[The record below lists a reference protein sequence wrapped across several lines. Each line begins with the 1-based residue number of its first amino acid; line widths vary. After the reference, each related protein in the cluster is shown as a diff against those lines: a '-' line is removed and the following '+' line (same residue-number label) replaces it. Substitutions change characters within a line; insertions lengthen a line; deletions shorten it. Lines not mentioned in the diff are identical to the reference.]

1 MYVHYVPKNDP
12 FIQRNE
18 NQQFKKIGKE
28 FVQENWNGKVVNLS
42 LSSVNSCCATLKG
55 AKQSDF
61 QHYITVISISQ
72 LVIHHIIA
80 HTLPKESSFY
90 NSELFKIVTKPLY

>member
-28 FVQENWNGKVVNLS
+28 FVQEN
-42 LSSVNSCCATLKG
+42 
-55 AKQSDF
+55 
-61 QHYITVISISQ
+61 
-72 LVIHHIIA
+72 
-80 HTLPKESSFY
+80 
-90 NSELFKIVTKPLY
+90 